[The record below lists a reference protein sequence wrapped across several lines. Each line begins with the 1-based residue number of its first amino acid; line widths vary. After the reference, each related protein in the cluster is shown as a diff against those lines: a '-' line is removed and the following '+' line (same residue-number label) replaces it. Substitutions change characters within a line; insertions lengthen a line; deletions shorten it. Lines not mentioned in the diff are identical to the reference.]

1 MAGSCYSHEI
11 RIRSLPLIFKFEII
25 ISLMMGAPSKAMMD
39 FLKTIANWNITR
51 TDKGTTNNPYDLFY
65 DLLEYMDKKHEEELI
80 NLFVKD
86 ILN

>member
-1 MAGSCYSHEI
+1 
-11 RIRSLPLIFKFEII
+11 
-25 ISLMMGAPSKAMMD
+25 MMGAPSKAMMD

-51 TDKGTTNNPYDLFY
+51 TDKGTTNNPYDLSY
-65 DLLEYMDKKHEEELI
+65 DLLEYMDKEHEEELI